1 MEDEDLNT
9 MADEDLDG
17 INRLK
22 KATDDAKATQKTL
35 ALVGMH
41 QQESQLPAGGTAPA
55 PIAPPAGGAAPAS
68 QQQMAPAYPGTPAPV
83 GPAYEFGRGIGV
95 LKPPATP
102 AQQGRSYMGPAL
114 SPEAEQNFMRMPPG
128 TRINLLPPPTPQQA
142 AGAAGRVAAA
152 TKPAPDPRLTAI
164 DGGDQFAARQGYQ
177 NAIAQGMDP
186 SAAAAAFLPMALR
199 GQTQRPIPRPRLYN
213 VPNVGLV
220 DDKGKIVRA
229 AGPKQFAPPRTSKL
243 NRNAEDAA
251 AAKNAAT
258 EPVPKDP
265 KQRKIGNV
273 YDTPKGKF
281 RWLGNGWKAVQ

>member
-9 MADEDLDG
+9 SYNITLADEDLDG

-114 SPEAEQNFMRMPPG
+114 SPEAEQNFMRTPPG

-142 AGAAGRVAAA
+142 AGAAGRVAAV
-152 TKPAPDPRLTAI
+152 K
-164 DGGDQFAARQGYQ
+164 
-177 NAIAQGMDP
+177 
-186 SAAAAAFLPMALR
+186 
-199 GQTQRPIPRPRLYN
+199 
-213 VPNVGLV
+213 
-220 DDKGKIVRA
+220 
-229 AGPKQFAPPRTSKL
+229 
-243 NRNAEDAA
+243 
-251 AAKNAAT
+251 
-258 EPVPKDP
+258 
-265 KQRKIGNV
+265 
-273 YDTPKGKF
+273 
-281 RWLGNGWKAVQ
+281 